1 MVQRQAS
8 QPFKLADTGSNPVR
22 ATKFMTTKQKIEQ
35 LEKEVSELKM
45 KVALLEARPMIITVT
60 PQPAIQPWT
69 PSYGLYDGDPVY
81 PTITCGVQSSQNVQA
96 GRPVMSVQNSNFVQ

>member
-1 MVQRQAS
+1 M
-8 QPFKLADTGSNPVR
+8 TGFQLVHESSILSSP
-22 ATKFMTTKQKIEQ
+22 TKFMTTKQKIEQ
-35 LEKEVSELKM
+35 LEKEVAELKM

-69 PSYGLYDGDPVY
+69 PSYPIGLYDGDPVY

>member
-1 MVQRQAS
+1 MGTKILNGLMVQRQAS

-60 PQPAIQPWT
+60 P
-69 PSYGLYDGDPVY
+69 
-81 PTITCGVQSSQNVQA
+81 
-96 GRPVMSVQNSNFVQ
+96 